1 MKLLLDMIGR
11 VVETADIFEMSCK
24 NESAAAE
31 MSYNAMKG
39 KGFLMKREQLAYD
52 QPKTRIYR
60 FDDNDRILTES
71 GIVESAE
78 YAANALNEYLGGT
91 NTTIE

>member
-1 MKLLLDMIGR
+1 MN
-11 VVETADIFEMSCK
+11 K
-24 NESAAAE
+24 NGLK
-31 MSYNAMKG
+31 Y
-39 KGFLMKREQLAYD
+39 QP
-52 QPKTRIYR
+52 PKTRIYR